1 MRSHYSTRFARSI
14 KNAGLAAALI
24 LSSKAL
30 FAADAAPTSAPAA
43 AAALTLS
50 PYQAD
55 GNGFNVSAVL
65 VSGQKEAVL
74 IDASFTQ
81 ADAHRLVA
89 EVLASGKHLST
100 VYISHG
106 DPDYYFGLETIK
118 QAFPQVRILASKPTV
133 AHINATLAKKLQ
145 TWGPKLGANGPQH
158 PIVPEILEGDTIT
171 LEGQKLEVRGL
182 HSSAADS
189 TYVWIPSLKA
199 VVGGVNVF
207 AGLHL
212 WTADSQSPA
221 ARASWIAVLDG
232 ITALH
237 PTLVVP
243 GHATAGVKMDLSAVQ
258 FTREYL
264 LAFEQELA
272 LSKNSAELIA
282 AMKQRYPQLGGEML
296 LTLGA
301 KVNKGEMKW

>member
-1 MRSHYSTRFARSI
+1 MISI
-14 KNAGLAAALI
+14 AI
-24 LSSKAL
+24 LLSD
-30 FAADAAPTSAPAA
+30 ADPF
-43 AAALTLS
+43 
-50 PYQAD
+50 D
-55 GNGFNVSAVL
+55 
-65 VSGQKEAVL
+65 
-74 IDASFTQ
+74 
-81 ADAHRLVA
+81 
-89 EVLASGKHLST
+89 HLST

-118 QAFPQVRILASKPTV
+118 QAFPQVRILGSKATV

-145 TWGPKLGANGPQH
+145 TWGPKLSANGPQH

-171 LEGQKLEVRGL
+171 LEGQKLEIRGL
-182 HSSAADS
+182 NSSAADR

-221 ARASWIAVLDG
+221 ARANWIAVLDG

-258 FTREYL
+258 FSKEYL